1 MYCKWYNIYMTART
15 ECANC
20 GNPIAES
27 YFFCPYCG
35 RKLKTPPPVTSAGK
49 QILLYF
55 TALLLPLFAIAP
67 GIAYVAQKD
76 EKSKIIGIVALLTAG
91 ISFLVS
97 LYFTVLFYR
106 QFSDI
111 LLNPLGQDTILNSL
125 LN

>member
-1 MYCKWYNIYMTART
+1 MTART

-35 RKLKTPPPVTSAGK
+35 KKLKEPPPSTSLGRQIWIYFLAVT
-49 QILLYF
+49 F
-55 TALLLPLFAIAP
+55 PLFVIAP
-67 GIAYVAQKD
+67 GIAYIVQKD
-76 EKSKIIGIVALLTAG
+76 EKSKIIGIVALLTAS

-97 LYFTVLFYR
+97 LYFAVLFYR
-106 QFSDI
+106 QFGEI
-111 LLNPLGQDTILNSL
+111 LSNPLGQDTILNSL